1 MRLGMK
7 LGWLVLLWLS
17 AVPLSAQGQS
27 IDLRPGLCGTILAD
41 AAAPMTVRRATY
53 RCGTAAPSAA
63 AQGWLWL
70 RLDATRLQGL
80 QPGWRVAFD
89 QTRFRKVALLVDTV
103 EGSRRTVLDHQAL
116 DGHWAPGG
124 RLFFTINQPGTAV
137 RGLYLGF
144 AGIDDLSLIRR
155 LDAQP
160 ADGPGSTDA
169 PWLWIMGLFTGTVLS
184 ALCYNLVIG
193 PVRQRVQRHWTY
205 RRWYVLWAS
214 LSLIYGLIWSNV
226 AGFLVPGL
234 VGPMAVRVDYVL
246 VGLLI
251 AVGNGFFF
259 ALVDEER
266 LPAWMPRGGRLLG
279 YAGIVAGLV
288 ASIGAPV
295 PPVLSDRALNVLAGI
310 ATLWVGLAGMVA
322 LWRGSRAARF
332 YLLGWGPVIVM
343 LLARLGRN
351 LGLVPSSDSIDMA
364 TFSAFAFEALVLSLA
379 IADRFERLRTERDQ
393 ARTAR
398 DVEQA
403 EARAIHLSAQTDFL
417 TGLGN
422 RQRFQHD
429 VTSLIDSGHGFTLY
443 LVDMD
448 YLKQVND
455 RLGHAGGDALLRQ
468 VGRMLAD
475 VAEEQGG
482 FAARIGGDEF
492 ALLLRDDMMTGPALD
507 QVQGATWHFAEER
520 GVISLSIGSARFP
533 EDADAPDLLYQNAD
547 LALYKAKRLGRGR
560 HQSYHP
566 LLRVDRRA
574 QAALANDAEAALQRG
589 EFRLF
594 LQPIVDLASR
604 RVEGHEALLRW
615 QHPIYGLM
623 APSQFETVLTSSTVA
638 PRIQAW
644 VLESALAHLRDANG
658 SIGRLGVNFTSLQ
671 LAEPGAARRVLDRLA
686 HHGVAPGLLCV
697 EVTESVMLD
706 RGAEAVVQTLHELS
720 AAGIKLALDDFGTG
734 FASLIHL
741 RRLPIDT
748 IKIDRSFTAGVVE
761 DDQGAAAIIHAI
773 VSLGD
778 DLGKAVVAEGVETEA
793 QAVALRALG
802 CRLGQGYLYGMPRAA
817 AAA

>member
-7 LGWLVLLWLS
+7 LGWLALLWLW
-17 AVPLSAQGQS
+17 AVPFGVQAQS
-27 IDLRPGLCGTILAD
+27 IDLRPNLCSTILMDGSTAK
-41 AAAPMTVRRATY
+41 AVRQASY
-53 RCGTAAPSAA
+53 RCGARSPSATA
-63 AQGWLWL
+63 RGWLWL
-70 RLDATRLQGL
+70 RLETNRLEGL

-103 EGSRRTVLDHQAL
+103 DGSHRTVLDQHAL

-124 RLFFTINQPGTAV
+124 RLFFTINQSGAAM

-144 AGIDDLSLIRR
+144 EGIDDLSLIRR

-193 PVRQRVQRHWTY
+193 PSRQRVQRQWPD

-226 AGFLVPGL
+226 AGFLMPGL
-234 VGPMAVRVDYVL
+234 VGPRAVRVDYVL

-259 ALVDEER
+259 ALVDEDR
-266 LPAWMPRGGRLLG
+266 LPAWLPRGGRLLG
-279 YAGIVAGLV
+279 LAGIVAGVV
-288 ASIGAPV
+288 AAIGSPIPPV
-295 PPVLSDRALNVLAGI
+295 PSDRVLNGLAGI
-310 ATLWVGLAGMVA
+310 AALWVGLAGMIAV
-322 LWRGSRAARF
+322 WRGSRAARF
-332 YLLGWGPVIVM
+332 YLLGWGPVIVT

-351 LGLVPSSDSIDMA
+351 LELLPSSDAIDMA

-379 IADRFERLRTERDQ
+379 IADRFERLRRERDQ

-398 DVEQA
+398 DVERA
-403 EARAIHLSAQTDFL
+403 EARVVQLSAQTDFL

-429 VTSLIDSGHGFTLY
+429 VTGLIASGHGFTLY
-443 LVDMD
+443 LADMD

-455 RLGHAGGDALLRQ
+455 RLGHAGGDALLRR

-475 VAEEQGG
+475 VAGTQGG

-492 ALLLRDDMMTGPALD
+492 ALLLRDDMMTGPAFG
-507 QVQGATWHFAEER
+507 QVQGAGWQFAGDR

-533 EDADAPDLLYQNAD
+533 EDADTPDLLYQNAD

-604 RVEGHEALLRW
+604 RIEGHEGLLRW
-615 QHPIYGLM
+615 QHPVHGLM
-623 APSQFETVLTSSTVA
+623 APSQFETVLTSGTTA

-644 VLESALAHLRDANG
+644 VLERALEHLRDAKG

-671 LAEPGAARRVLDRLA
+671 LAEPGAARRVLGRLA

-706 RGAEAVVQTLHELS
+706 RGAEAVIQTLHELS

-748 IKIDRSFTAGVVE
+748 IKIDRSFTADLVE
-761 DDQGAAAIIHAI
+761 DDRGAAAIIHAI
-773 VSLGD
+773 VSLGH

-793 QAVALRALG
+793 QAAALRALG
-802 CRLGQGYLYGMPRAA
+802 CRQGQGYLYGMPRAA

>member
-7 LGWLVLLWLS
+7 LGWLALLWLFAGPIS
-17 AVPLSAQGQS
+17 ARAQS
-27 IDLRPGLCGTILAD
+27 IDLRPGLCGAILTD
-41 AAAPMTVRRATY
+41 ALTAKAVRQATY
-53 RCGTAAPSAA
+53 RCDARSPSAA
-63 AQGWLWL
+63 ARGWLWL
-70 RLDATRLQGL
+70 RLDSTRLRAL

-89 QTRFRKVALLVDTV
+89 QTRFRKVALLVDTTR
-103 EGSRRTVLDHQAL
+103 GSRQVVLDQRAL

-124 RLFFTINQPGTAV
+124 RLVFPIDQPGAAV

-184 ALCYNLVIG
+184 ALCYNLVIA
-193 PVRQRVQRHWTY
+193 PNRQRVRRQWPY

-226 AGFLVPGL
+226 AGYLVPGL
-234 VGPMAVRVDYVL
+234 VGPLAVRVDYVL

-259 ALVDEER
+259 ALVDEDR
-266 LPAWMPRGGRLLG
+266 LPAWLPRGGRLLG
-279 YAGIVAGLV
+279 VAGIVAGVV
-288 ASIGAPV
+288 ASTAYPIPPV
-295 PPVLSDRALNVLAGI
+295 PSDRMLNALAGL

-322 LWRGSRAARF
+322 VWRGSRAARF

-351 LGLVPSSDSIDMA
+351 LELVPSGDAIDMA

-379 IADRFERLRTERDQ
+379 IADRFDRLRQERDQ
-393 ARTAR
+393 ARSAR
-398 DVEQA
+398 DIERA
-403 EARAIHLSAQTDFL
+403 EARAVHLSAQTDFL

-429 VTSLIDSGHGFTLY
+429 VTTLIASGHRFTLY
-443 LVDMD
+443 LADMD

-468 VGRMLAD
+468 TGRMLAD
-475 VAEEQGG
+475 AAAAQSG

-492 ALLLRDDMMTGPALD
+492 ALLLRDDMMTGPAFD
-507 QVQGATWHFAEER
+507 QVQGAAWHFAEEH

-533 EDADAPDLLYQNAD
+533 EDADTPDLLYQNAD

-574 QAALANDAEAALQRG
+574 QAALATDAEAALRRG

-594 LQPIVDLASR
+594 LQPVVDLASR
-604 RVEGHEALLRW
+604 RIEGHEGLLRW
-615 QHPIYGLM
+615 QHPVYGLM
-623 APSQFETVLTSSTVA
+623 VPSQFETVLGSGTIA

-644 VLESALAHLRDANG
+644 VLESALEHLRDAKG
-658 SIGRLGVNFTSLQ
+658 GIGWLGVNFTSLQ

-686 HHGVAPGLLCV
+686 HHGVAPGMLCV

-748 IKIDRSFTAGVVE
+748 IKIDRSFTAGLME
-761 DDQGAAAIIHAI
+761 DDRGAAAIIQAI
-773 VSLGD
+773 VSLGH

-793 QAVALRALG
+793 QAAALRGLG

-817 AAA
+817 AA

>member
-7 LGWLVLLWLS
+7 LGWLSLLWLP
-17 AVPLSAQGQS
+17 AVPAVAEARSV
-27 IDLRPGLCGTILAD
+27 DLRPGLCGVVLPDPSSA
-41 AAAPMTVRRATY
+41 TVVRQGPY
-53 RCGTAAPSAA
+53 RCGTETPSATA
-63 AQGWLWL
+63 RGWLWL
-70 RLDATRLQGL
+70 RLDATRLRGL

-89 QTRFRKVALLVDTV
+89 QTRFRKVALLVET
-103 EGSRRTVLDHQAL
+103 GAGTRRTTLDQWAL

-124 RLFFTINQPGTAV
+124 RLFFTIHDPGASV

-144 AGIDDLSLIRR
+144 EGVDDLSLIRR

-169 PWLWIMGLFTGTVLS
+169 PWLWIIGLFTGTVLS

-193 PVRQRVQRHWTY
+193 TNRQRAHRQWPY

-214 LSLIYGLIWSNV
+214 LSLLYGLIWSNV

-234 VGPMAVRVDYVL
+234 VGPVAVRIDYVL

-259 ALVDEER
+259 ALVDEDL
-266 LPAWMPRGGRLLG
+266 LPAWLPRGGRLLG
-279 YAGIVAGLV
+279 LAGIVAGV
-288 ASIGAPV
+288 IASIGHPV
-295 PPVLSDRALNVLAGI
+295 PAVPSDRALNALAGI
-310 ATLWVGLAGMVA
+310 ATLWVGLAGLVA
-322 LWRGSRAARF
+322 VWRGSRAARF

-351 LGLVPSSDSIDMA
+351 LGLLPSGDAIDMA

-379 IADRFERLRTERDQ
+379 IADRFDRLRRERDQ
-393 ARTAR
+393 ARAAHDIER
-398 DVEQA
+398 A
-403 EARAIHLSAQTDFL
+403 EARAVHLSAQTDFL

-422 RQRFQHD
+422 RKRFQHD
-429 VTSLIDSGHGFTLY
+429 ITTLIASGHGFILY
-443 LVDMD
+443 LADVD

-455 RLGHAGGDALLRQ
+455 RLGHAGGDALLHQ
-468 VGRMLAD
+468 VGEMLAQ
-475 VAEEQGG
+475 VAEAQGG

-492 ALLLRDDMMTGPALD
+492 ALLLRDDMMTGTAFD
-507 QVQGATWHFAEER
+507 TVQGAAWHFAEER
-520 GVISLSIGSARFP
+520 GIVSLSIGSARFP
-533 EDADAPDLLYQNAD
+533 EDADTPDLLYQNAD
-547 LALYKAKRLGRGR
+547 LALYKAKGLGRGR
-560 HQSYHP
+560 QQSYHP
-566 LLRVDRRA
+566 LLRIDRRA
-574 QAALANDAEAALQRG
+574 QAALATDAEAALRRG

-594 LQPIVDLASR
+594 LQPIVDLATR
-604 RVEGHEALLRW
+604 RIEAHEGLLRW
-615 QHPIYGLM
+615 QHPVYGLM
-623 APSQFETVLTSSTVA
+623 LPHQFETVLGSGTIA

-644 VLESALAHLRDANG
+644 VLESALEHLRDAKG

-686 HHGVAPGLLCV
+686 HHGVAPGMLCV
-697 EVTESVMLD
+697 EVTETVMLD

-748 IKIDRSFTAGVVE
+748 IKIDRSFIAGLSE
-761 DDQGAAAIIHAI
+761 DDRGAAAIIHAI
-773 VSLGD
+773 VSLGH
-778 DLGKAVVAEGVETEA
+778 DLGKSVVAEGVETEA
-793 QAVALRALG
+793 QASALRALG
-802 CRLGQGYLYGMPRAA
+802 CRRGQGYLYGMPRAA